1 MLQQLY
7 ATTKQGKW
15 SVGGPVL
22 VWNIMTS
29 VLLALWALGLVGKR
43 IIINFRTPLVIIYVD
58 MTLPHQHVPLF
69 LV

>member
-22 VWNIMTS
+22 VWNILYDIRFACPLGSGACGETYYFKFSYSSCNNTPS
-29 VLLALWALGLVGKR
+29 VLWLVHD
-43 IIINFRTPLVIIYVD
+43 FFCD
-58 MTLPHQHVPLF
+58 
-69 LV
+69 